1 MTLPGKAVIIID
13 GYNAIHRA
21 PLLKKQL
28 DKSLEA
34 ARDTLTALC
43 AEWRAS
49 RGDVLSI
56 QLVFDG
62 QSRLPDI
69 PSLPRQGVQVSF
81 SRKPQ
86 SADEHILALLRN
98 IADAAACVVVSDDR
112 EIIRHAVRLGAQPMG
127 VMDFLAMTKRR
138 RRPHDP
144 ASAGGAKAALTPAQ
158 ERRINDELIREWG
171 LE

>member
-1 MTLPGKAVIIID
+1 MTLPAKAVIIID
-13 GYNAIHRA
+13 GYNAIHRI
-21 PLLKKQL
+21 PTLKKQL

-34 ARDTLTALC
+34 ARDTLTTLC

-86 SADEHILALLRN
+86 SADENILALLRK
-98 IADAAACVVVSDDR
+98 IANPAACVVVSDDR
-112 EIIRHAVRLGAQPMG
+112 EIIRHAVRLGAKTMS

-138 RRPHDP
+138 KRPHDP
-144 ASAGGAKAALTPAQ
+144 SSAGGAKAALTPAQ

>member
-62 QSRLPDI
+62 QSRLPEI

-127 VMDFLAMTKRR
+127 ARPGIGRWSQGIAHARAGAPHQRR
-138 RRPHDP
+138 ADP
-144 ASAGGAKAALTPAQ
+144 QVGIGIASP
-158 ERRINDELIREWG
+158 D
-171 LE
+171 